1 MSGTVVIVNPKA
13 AAGRVGRD
21 LSGLRRAVEARLGA
35 VELVETTAPGGGS
48 TLAREAALGGAAR
61 VLSLGGDGTHHE
73 VVNGLMESG
82 RPDVVFGVLPVGT
95 GGDFRRTLGVRDLD
109 GALAA
114 IVERPARRVDLGHAT
129 FVDDAGVERSR
140 WFLNLAS
147 CGMSGLVDRLVNT
160 SSKAL
165 GGTASF
171 LLGTLRA
178 TARYEPA
185 RARVEVDG
193 ALLGELDVT
202 VIAVGNGR
210 YAGGG
215 MHFCPEAALDD
226 GALDVVVVPHASLP
240 RQLARIPDLYRG
252 TLERVPGALRARG
265 AEVRVTCLRGT
276 AWLDLDGEAPGR
288 APVTFR
294 VEPKALALAGAPP
307 TA

>member
-1 MSGTVVIVNPKA
+1 MSRTVVVVNPWA
-13 AAGRVGRD
+13 AGGRVGRD
-21 LSGLRRAVEARLGA
+21 LAGLRRAVEARLGA
-35 VELVETTAPGGGS
+35 VELVQTTEAGGGAAR
-48 TLAREAALGGAAR
+48 AREAALGGAAR

-73 VVNGLMESG
+73 VVNGLMEAG
-82 RPDVVFGVLPVGT
+82 RPDVIFGVLPVGT
-95 GGDFRRTLGVRDLD
+95 GGDFRRTLGVGDLM
-109 GALAA
+109 GALVA
-114 IVERPARRVDLGHAT
+114 IAERPARRVDLGHAT
-129 FVDDAGVERSR
+129 FVDDGGAERTR

-215 MHFCPEAALDD
+215 MHFCPHAALDD
-226 GALDVVVVPHASLP
+226 GALDVVVVPHARLP
-240 RQLARIPDLYRG
+240 RQLARLPALYRG

-294 VEPKALALAGAPP
+294 VEPKALTLAGAPL
-307 TA
+307 AG